1 MRHVIPTKKKLN
13 KLNPMR
19 VTTST
24 SEDGCESATS
34 KLVT

>member
-1 MRHVIPTKKKLN
+1 
-13 KLNPMR
+13 MR